1 MPDVY
6 SYLTD
11 KNKQEELTKFLQNLQ
26 FIIVHNNMDV
36 AAFDMARRCNCI
48 MGTYAPANA
57 NSHNIASY
65 CTGCI

>member
-11 KNKQEELTKFLQNLQ
+11 KAKAEELTNFLQNLQ

-36 AAFDMARRCNCI
+36 AAFDMVRRCNCI
-48 MGTYAPANA
+48 MGTYAPSSSNA
-57 NSHNIASY
+57 HNIGSY